1 MNWGGGVDGRIVL
14 GAETQV
20 HQNAEQGV
28 DNHFEGLEADGADGN
43 G

>member
-1 MNWGGGVDGRIVL
+1 MNLGGVDGRIVL
-14 GAETQV
+14 GAETHV
-20 HQNAEQGV
+20 YQNTEQGV

>member
-1 MNWGGGVDGRIVL
+1 MNLGGVDGRIVL

-28 DNHFEGLEADGADGN
+28 DNHFERLEADGADGN